1 MTAAA
6 LAMPRLGL
14 GTWLRH
20 DEDGYR
26 AILTGI
32 ELGYR
37 HIDTAQTYG
46 TESHVGRA
54 LRAGGLRRDELFI
67 TTKVGDVNLA
77 KRDFLPSVEQSL
89 ARIGVDAVDLLLI
102 HWPSSKDAVPFESYI
117 HDLAEVKARGMTRA
131 IGVSNFPC
139 ALVAR
144 AAAILGSNQMTT
156 NQVEVHPYLQNHPVR
171 TCCASHGMIVTAY
184 MPLAG
189 GRVTTDPVIGR
200 IAAKH
205 GESPATVTLAWLL
218 ARGMAAIPA
227 SGRRDHMAANLRA
240 LDLRLDEDDLAA
252 IDARDRGER
261 LIDPAKSPA
270 WDRTEPSH
278 G

>member
-26 AILTGI
+26 AILTGL

-46 TESHVGRA
+46 TEAHVGRA
-54 LRAGGLRRDELFI
+54 LRASSLRREELFI

-89 ARIGVDAVDLLLI
+89 TRIGVDTVDLLLI
-102 HWPSSKDAVPFESYI
+102 HWPSPKDAVPFESYI
-117 HDLAEVKARGMTRA
+117 HDLAEAKARGMARS

-144 AAAILGSNQMTT
+144 AVALLGHGEIAT
-156 NQVEVHPYLQNHPVR
+156 NQVEIHPYFQNHPVR
-171 TCCASHGMIVTAY
+171 ACCATRGIGVTAY

-189 GRVTTDPVIGR
+189 GRVTADQVIAR
-200 IAAKH
+200 LAAKH

-252 IDARDRGER
+252 IDACDRGER

-270 WDRTEPSH
+270 WDRTESSH

>member
-1 MTAAA
+1 MTVAA
-6 LAMPRLGL
+6 LPMPRLGL

-26 AILTGI
+26 AILTGL

-37 HIDTAQTYG
+37 HVDTAQTYG
-46 TESHVGRA
+46 TEVHVGRA
-54 LRAGGLRRDELFI
+54 LRASGLRRDELFI

-77 KRDFLPSVEQSL
+77 RRDFLPSVEQSL
-89 ARIGVDAVDLLLI
+89 ARLGVDAVDLLLV
-102 HWPSSKDAVPFESYI
+102 HWPSPGDAVPLGSYI
-117 HDLAEVKARGMTRA
+117 ADLAEAQARGLARA

-144 AAAILGSNQMTT
+144 AAALLGPGRIAM
-156 NQVEVHPYLQNHPVR
+156 NQVEIHPYFQNHPVR
-171 TCCASHGMIVTAY
+171 ACCATQGIDVTAY

-189 GRVTTDPVIGR
+189 GRVTRDPIIGS
-200 IAAKH
+200 IAAQH
-205 GESPATVTLAWLL
+205 GESAATVTLAWLL
-218 ARGMAAIPA
+218 ARGLAAIPA
-227 SGRRDHMAANLRA
+227 SARRDHMADNLRA
-240 LDLRLDEDDLAA
+240 LDLRLDDDDLAA
-252 IDARDRGER
+252 IDACNRGER

-270 WDRTEPSH
+270 WDPAEPSR

>member
-26 AILTGI
+26 AILAGI

-46 TESHVGRA
+46 TETHVGRA
-54 LRAGGLRRDELFI
+54 LRASGLRRDELFI

-77 KRDFLPSVEQSL
+77 TRDFLPSVEQSL

-102 HWPSSKDAVPFESYI
+102 HWPSPKDAVRFESYI
-117 HDLAEVKARGMTRA
+117 NDLAEAKARGMTRS

-144 AAAILGSNQMTT
+144 ATALLGPGQIAT
-156 NQVEVHPYLQNHPVR
+156 NQVEIHPYFQNHPVR
-171 TCCASHGMIVTAY
+171 ACCAKQGIDVTAY

-189 GRVTTDPVIGR
+189 GRVMTDPVMAR

-205 GESPATVTLAWLL
+205 GESAATVTLAWLL

-240 LDLRLDEDDLAA
+240 LDLRLDEDDLVA
-252 IDARDRGER
+252 IDACDRSER

-270 WDRTEPSH
+270 WDRTERSH

>member
-1 MTAAA
+1 MTVAA
-6 LAMPRLGL
+6 LDMPRLGL
-14 GTWLRH
+14 GTWRRH

-37 HIDTAQTYG
+37 HVDTAQTYG
-46 TESHVGRA
+46 TEAHVGRA
-54 LRAGGLRRDELFI
+54 LRASGLQRDELFI

-102 HWPSSKDAVPFESYI
+102 HWPSPKDAVPLESYI
-117 HDLAEVKARGMTRA
+117 HDLAEAKARGMTRS

-144 AAAILGSNQMTT
+144 AAALLGPGQIAT
-156 NQVEVHPYLQNHPVR
+156 NQVEVHPYFQNHPVR
-171 TCCASHGMIVTAY
+171 ACCAAQGIGVTAY

-189 GRVTTDPVIGR
+189 GRVMTDPVIGR
-200 IAAKH
+200 IATTH

-227 SGRRDHMAANLRA
+227 SGRRDHLAANLRA
-240 LDLRLDEDDLAA
+240 LDLRLDEGDLAA
-252 IDARDRGER
+252 IDACDRGER

-270 WDRTEPSH
+270 WDPTEISH

>member
-1 MTAAA
+1 MTAAS

-20 DEDGYR
+20 DDGGYR

-46 TESHVGRA
+46 TEAHVGRA
-54 LRAGGLRRDELFI
+54 LRASGLRRDELFI

-77 KRDFLPSVEQSL
+77 KRDFLPSV
-89 ARIGVDAVDLLLI
+89 DLLLI
-102 HWPSSKDAVPFESYI
+102 HWPSPKDAVPFESYI
-117 HDLAEVKARGMTRA
+117 HDLAEAKARGMTRS

-144 AAAILGSNQMTT
+144 AAALLGPGQIAT
-156 NQVEVHPYLQNHPVR
+156 NQVEVHPYFQNHPVR
-171 TCCASHGMIVTAY
+171 ACCAMEDIDVTAY

-189 GRVTTDPVIGR
+189 GRVMTDPAIGR
-200 IAAKH
+200 IAAAH
-205 GESPATVTLAWLL
+205 GESAATVTLAWLL

-252 IDARDRGER
+252 IDARDRGDR

-270 WDRTEPSH
+270 WDRTESSH